1 MECKVIELPHI
12 MGVAIDVLCGAFGDG
27 PDRIRALE
35 AQGYDAQRI
44 QACVNDILKLV
55 EKYQEG

>member
-12 MGVAIDVLCGAFGDG
+12 MGVAIDVLCGAYGDD
-27 PDRIRALE
+27 PDRSRILE

-44 QACVNDILKLV
+44 QACVNDIMKLV